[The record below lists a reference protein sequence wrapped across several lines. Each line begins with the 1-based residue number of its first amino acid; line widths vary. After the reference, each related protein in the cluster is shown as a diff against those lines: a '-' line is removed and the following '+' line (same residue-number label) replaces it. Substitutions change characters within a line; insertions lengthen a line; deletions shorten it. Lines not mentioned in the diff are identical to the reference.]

1 MSFHSIS
8 SSEPDAA
15 QGSEVQT
22 SGDRTAVSKEFQSSP
37 NKPHRFRWLVRVV
50 VLLVGLTLAG
60 TVYESVAETSDIR
73 AYPPRG
79 QMVDVGGYRL
89 HINCTGTGS
98 PTVIIE
104 AGLGDW
110 SLPWNAVQEEVA
122 KTTRVCTYDRA
133 GMGYSEASPLARNAQ
148 QFAYELHTLLERAN
162 VEGPYVLVGHSSGGL
177 TVRIFAHDYPT
188 EVAGLVLIDSM
199 SPGQMT
205 QPPAEITSQTSYQ
218 PSAFSLPFFLGRI
231 GLVRL
236 LAEPLGL
243 IQHLPAETQ
252 PAYAAFTVTP
262 QTTQTF
268 VDELSNLQMSLA
280 QANAVSSFGDLPL
293 IVLTGVIDEQDGW
306 QTWQTQLLELSSNSQ
321 QIILENSGH
330 NIHLDQPDA
339 AVAAIVTVVDPLR

>member
-8 SSEPDAA
+8 SSKPDAA
-15 QGSEVQT
+15 QGIEDHT
-22 SGDRTAVSKEFQSSP
+22 SGDHPAVAKETLSP
-37 NKPHRFRWLVRVV
+37 LNKRGSFRWLVRVV
-50 VLLVGLTLAG
+50 VLVVGLILAG
-60 TVYESVAETSDIR
+60 TIYESVSEASDIQ
-73 AYPPRG
+73 AYPPLG

-89 HINCTGTGS
+89 HLNCTGTGS
-98 PTVIIE
+98 PTVVID
-104 AGLGDW
+104 AGLGGW

-133 GMGYSEASPLARNAQ
+133 GMGYSEASSLPRNAQ

-162 VEGPYVLVGHSSGGL
+162 VEGPYVLVGHSLGGL
-177 TVRIFAHDYPT
+177 TVRIFAYDYPT

-205 QPPAEITSQTSYQ
+205 QPPAEIAPQTSYQ

-252 PAYAAFTVTP
+252 PAYAAFAVTP
-262 QTTQTF
+262 QTAQTF
-268 VDELSNLQMSLA
+268 VDEFSNVQVSLA
-280 QANAVSSFGDLPL
+280 QADAVSSFGDSPL
-293 IVLTGVIDEQDGW
+293 IVLTAALNQQANW
-306 QTWQTQLLELSSNSQ
+306 QTMQTELLLLSSNSQ
-321 QIILENSGH
+321 QMMVDSGH
-330 NIHLDQPDA
+330 EIETDQPEA
-339 AVAAIVTVVDPLR
+339 AVAAIVTMVAQLR